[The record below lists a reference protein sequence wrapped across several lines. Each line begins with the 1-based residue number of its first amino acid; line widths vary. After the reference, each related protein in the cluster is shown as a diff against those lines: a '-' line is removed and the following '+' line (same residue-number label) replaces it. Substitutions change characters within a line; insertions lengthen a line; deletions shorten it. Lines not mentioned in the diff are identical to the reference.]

1 MPSDTPEPA
10 PVMNDS
16 QDKPAPPEIK
26 VSVRASLSWGIFW
39 LAGILFTLGFAPY
52 PAGLSLWQQAGKWFL
67 YVFVWPLI
75 LGQKLAG

>member
-1 MPSDTPEPA
+1 MGPDVQPPNLT
-10 PVMNDS
+10 MNA
-16 QDKPAPPEIK
+16 QNEKPKEPEIK
-26 VSVRASLSWGIFW
+26 VTVKASLSWGMIW

-75 LGQKLAG
+75 LGQKLGG